1 ANQEDILAIKSE
13 FGASVIGRMS
23 SRLIPPP
30 PCELLVFNPDKRL
43 TADEALQHPYVKRFT
58 RRCGEPALD
67 YDVILPLDDAFSC
80 LWLKYRNKLYEMILE
95 RKVNTRK
102 HKRQILKESVGSA
115 AGNTTEANKSD
126 GKAPT
131 EADPTATKVSS
142 DPAGRNPEPSSST
155 APQDTSPPAIP
166 KSHSS
171 QHSPK
176 PRAASYNPI
185 THSMTN
191 GEWRGA
197 QNTAGLPQNKKL
209 GHQNIQE
216 QPVASQVAGKAVDP
230 HGKTAPVTRTR
241 SFSLTQQARTAAS
254 NSQLLRKDSTPLGPV
269 SVAAVSARLNLRTPL
284 PQARDNRSAQKF
296 SRKMFQGANNVGAAG
311 DPKATLQ
318 SYTQAYGTIS
328 KSALQRLPVQGSVH
342 GGT

>member
-191 GEWRGA
+191 DLSGA
-197 QNTAGLPQNKKL
+197 AAAVLIVTLCF
-209 GHQNIQE
+209 HQ
-216 QPVASQVAGKAVDP
+216 AGKAVDP